1 VSIRWRLVLKAGVIA
16 GLSFV
21 LAVYVTSSG
30 VLPF

>member
-1 VSIRWRLVLKAGVIA
+1 VRWGYCVKTGVIA